1 MEHLIDLDR
10 YPIDR
15 PGSSEYSEMMDQ
27 LHADLAKKGCAVLK
41 GFATKDGTQILAA
54 EGDRTSRFAHA
65 SQSRTNAYFGNP
77 NPDLDSRHPI
87 NQFFDRSNSF
97 IPADNFGEQSP
108 LRQLYEWD
116 AFKQFVQQALQEP
129 EDKFF
134 RYDDPLADVI
144 INMVEDGNGFP
155 WHFDTNNFTLT
166 LALQNAEGGGDFQYA
181 PWIRTSEDENF
192 EAVRDV
198 LEGTSTA
205 IETLVLEPGD
215 LQIFKGRYALHRV
228 TPVTGDRP
236 RYVAIFSFVDTPGM
250 CGSPERTRQL
260 YGRVLQHHLDRAGT
274 RSDSLID

>member
-116 AFKQFVQQALQEP
+116 SFEQFVQQALQEP

-166 LALQNAEGGGDFQYA
+166 LALQNAEGGG
-181 PWIRTSEDENF
+181 
-192 EAVRDV
+192 
-198 LEGTSTA
+198 
-205 IETLVLEPGD
+205 
-215 LQIFKGRYALHRV
+215 GR
-228 TPVTGDRP
+228 
-236 RYVAIFSFVDTPGM
+236 
-250 CGSPERTRQL
+250 
-260 YGRVLQHHLDRAGT
+260 
-274 RSDSLID
+274 